1 VSILPFPGA
10 AQATD
15 ATRAV
20 RLLRLA
26 AQHQARAA
34 ADTGSVPAQL
44 RADMLAAI
52 SDGDMSGL
60 IRAAQTMRAHDRARS
75 A

>member
-1 VSILPFPGA
+1 MTVLLFPGA
-10 AQATD
+10 ATATD

-26 AQHQARAA
+26 ALHQARAA
-34 ADTGSVPAQL
+34 TETGSVPAQL

-52 SDGDMSGL
+52 SDNDMSGL
-60 IRAAQTMRAHDRARS
+60 IRSAQLMRVHMNARS
-75 A
+75 V